1 MTAIK
6 RIAVSTLA
14 IAWVLAGSGCARRGA
29 ADSTVEP
36 PPTSRR
42 PPAEA
47 AVTEGPLSTP
57 QTTAELP
64 PEQRIPDGAAPPRRP
79 LLPPPVAE
87 APATVTRDE
96 SSPAPRAPPARPPAA
111 APVETVERP
120 TLPQLGPIL
129 SDRERRAFNQQI
141 DSEVLAT
148 RGLLETLMT
157 RNLDPDQT
165 AGVKRI
171 RAFLMQAGETRDQDL
186 ARSRNLAE
194 RARLLAED
202 LERSTR

>member
-1 MTAIK
+1 MAIK
-6 RIAVSTLA
+6 GIAVSALA
-14 IAWVLAGSGCARRGA
+14 AFSVLIGYGCAARGTA
-29 ADSTVEP
+29 TSTAEP
-36 PPTSRR
+36 VPAKNR
-42 PPAEA
+42 PPSEM
-47 AVTEGPLSTP
+47 TMPEGPLSTP

-87 APATVTRDE
+87 TPPTVPADNRSPSPRPAPA
-96 SSPAPRAPPARPPAA
+96 PAPAVVPA
-111 APVETVERP
+111 ETIERP
-120 TLPQLGPIL
+120 SLPQLGPIL
-129 SDRERRAFNQQI
+129 SDQERRAYNQEI
-141 DSEVLAT
+141 DAEVLAT

-157 RNLDPDQT
+157 RDLDPDQT

-171 RAFLMQAGETRDQDL
+171 RAFLMQAGETREQDL